1 MNGNFKDFIGK
12 YNLPRKHKIGQK
24 AGKLEGQDAKNSEY
38 CEVNRVKAF
47 RLSSLPASKR
57 TFLFHI

>member
-24 AGKLEGQDAKNSEY
+24 ARRLESW
-38 CEVNRVKAF
+38 
-47 RLSSLPASKR
+47 
-57 TFLFHI
+57 